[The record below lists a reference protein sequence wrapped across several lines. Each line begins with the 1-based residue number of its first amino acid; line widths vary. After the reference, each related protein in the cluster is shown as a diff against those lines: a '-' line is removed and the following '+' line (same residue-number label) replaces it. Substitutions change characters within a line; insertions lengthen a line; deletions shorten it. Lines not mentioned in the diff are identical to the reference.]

1 MTVKAALN
9 RSSSQKSGRTS
20 TIPAFLLLLPAL
32 AYLILTTQAPFL
44 MTIYY
49 SLFRYSLVDP
59 FRRPFVGLDNYVT
72 LFTDPLSVPV
82 LVNTLVLVLSVIA
95 LTIALGGALALL
107 FNRKFFARN
116 LARTLLIGPFFV
128 MPVITALIWKNSLY
142 NPVFGLFS
150 EAARAV
156 GLPAIDWLA
165 KYPMPSII
173 AMVTWEWTPFA
184 MLILLTSLQ
193 SLPQDQLEAARLDGA
208 SSLQEFRFIVL
219 PHLSKAV
226 EVIVLLEAIF
236 ILQIYGEIYISTSGG
251 PGLATTNLPYF
262 IFQKAFAEYSI
273 GMASAAGVLAVVLA
287 NIVTAFFLRLVNRN
301 VNVKVVPQ

>member
-1 MTVKAALN
+1 MIAQRVKP
-9 RSSSQKSGRTS
+9 QQKKKSGRTS
-20 TIPAFLLLLPAL
+20 GFPALLLLLPAV
-32 AYLILTTQAPFL
+32 AYLVLTTQLPFL

-59 FRRPFVGLDNYVT
+59 FKRPFIGLENYVT
-72 LFTDPLSVPV
+72 LFTDPLSIPV

-95 LTIALGGALALL
+95 LTLVIGAGLALL
-107 FNRKFFARN
+107 FNRPFFGRSI
-116 LARTLLIGPFFV
+116 ARTLLIGPFFI
-128 MPVITALIWKNSLY
+128 MPVITALIWKNSLL

-150 EAARAV
+150 VVSRAI
-156 GLPAIDWLA
+156 GIEPTDFLA
-165 KYPMPSII
+165 HYPMASII

-193 SLPQDQLEAARLDGA
+193 SLPTDQLEAARLDGA
-208 SSLQEFRFIVL
+208 SDLQEFWYIVL
-219 PHLSKAV
+219 PHWSRAF
-226 EVIVLLEAIF
+226 EVVVLLEAIF

-251 PGLATTNLPYF
+251 PGTATTNLPYF
-262 IFQKAFAEYSI
+262 IFQKAFGEYSI

-301 VNVKVVPQ
+301 VTVREVK